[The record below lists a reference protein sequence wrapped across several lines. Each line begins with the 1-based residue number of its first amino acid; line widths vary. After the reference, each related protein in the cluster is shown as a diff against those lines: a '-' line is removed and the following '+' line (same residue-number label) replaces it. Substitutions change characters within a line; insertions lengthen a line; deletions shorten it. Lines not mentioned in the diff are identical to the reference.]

1 MIEVDLKEVVTVK
14 LLLEIHLIYPSL
26 LKTTIIDLVKN
37 PVFRKIFT
45 VLWIM
50 YPNAKISQA

>member
-37 PVFRKIFT
+37 LVFRKIFT
-45 VLWIM
+45 VLRIT

>member
-45 VLWIM
+45 VLRIT